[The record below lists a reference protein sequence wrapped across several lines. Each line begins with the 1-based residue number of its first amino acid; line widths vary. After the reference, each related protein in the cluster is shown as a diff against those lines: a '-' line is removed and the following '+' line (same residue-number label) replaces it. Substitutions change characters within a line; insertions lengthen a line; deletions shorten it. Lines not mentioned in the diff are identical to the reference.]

1 MKKLLTLFTAITLF
15 ASTSTS
21 VISCQSEKK
30 FELPN
35 QPKSGDDIVE
45 ALDKYRSEKKQVDE
59 IWKKELDE
67 CNECSKEQEELIQL
81 NSDSWQKSR
90 IYEAF
95 IRAFTSY
102 KMLQLKYETL
112 ESKISEETYTIVNTD
127 YFDEYIEGWQREETL
142 NNNTKE
148 YMLEIQKWAKQEA
161 THE

>member
-45 ALDKYRSEKKQVDE
+45 ALDKYRFEQKRVNE
-59 IWKKELDE
+59 ILGKELDE
-67 CNECSKEQEELIQL
+67 CKECSKEEQNQIKL
-81 NSDSWQKSR
+81 NSDAWQKSW

-102 KMLQLKYETL
+102 KMLQLNYETL
-112 ESKISEETYTIVNTD
+112 ESKTSEMIYSRDNKD
-127 YFDEYIEGWQREETL
+127 YFDEFIEEWQKDETL

-161 THE
+161 IHE

>member
-45 ALDKYRSEKKQVDE
+45 ALDNYFLEQEKMNA
-59 IWKKELDE
+59 IWAKELDE
-67 CNECSKEQEELIQL
+67 CNECSKEQEKLIKL
-81 NSDSWQKSR
+81 NSEAWQKSR

-95 IRAFTSY
+95 IRAYESY
-102 KMLQLKYETL
+102 KMMQLDYESL
-112 ESKISEETYTIVNTD
+112 KSKISKVTYFRDQTDSFDIFIEE
-127 YFDEYIEGWQREETL
+127 WQKDETL

-161 THE
+161 IHE

>member
-21 VISCQSEKK
+21 VISCQSDKK
-30 FELPN
+30 IELPD

-45 ALDKYRSEKKQVDE
+45 ALDKYLLEQEKVNT
-59 IWKKELDE
+59 IWAKELDE
-67 CNECSKEQEELIQL
+67 CKECSKEEQNKIKL
-81 NSDSWQKSR
+81 NSDAWQKSK

-95 IRAFTSY
+95 IRAYLSY

-112 ESKISEETYTIVNTD
+112 ESKILERTYSIVNTD
-127 YFDEYIEGWQREETL
+127 FFDIFIEGWQKDETL

-161 THE
+161 IHE

>member
-1 MKKLLTLFTAITLF
+1 MRKLLTLFTAITLF

-30 FELPN
+30 LELPD

-45 ALDKYRSEKKQVDE
+45 ALDKYRSEKSQVDE

-67 CNECSKEQEELIQL
+67 CNECNKEQEELIQL

-127 YFDEYIEGWQREETL
+127 YFDEYIEGWQKEETL

-161 THE
+161 IHE

>member
-30 FELPN
+30 FELPD

-45 ALDKYRSEKKQVDE
+45 ALDKYRSEQERVNE
-59 IWKKELDE
+59 IWAKEIDE
-67 CNECSKEQEELIQL
+67 CNECSEDQEKEIQL
-81 NSDSWQKSR
+81 NSDAWQKSR

-95 IRAFTSY
+95 IRAFKSY
-102 KMLQLKYETL
+102 KMLQLKYEAL
-112 ESKISEETYTIVNTD
+112 ESKTSEITYSIVNTD
-127 YFDEYIEGWQREETL
+127 YFDEFIEWWQKDETL

-161 THE
+161 IHE

>member
-15 ASTSTS
+15 ASTSSS

-30 FELPN
+30 FELPD

-45 ALDKYRSEKKQVDE
+45 ELDKYRFEQKRVNE
-59 IWKKELDE
+59 ILGKELDE
-67 CNECSKEQEELIQL
+67 CKECSKEEQNQIKL
-81 NSDSWQKSR
+81 NSDAWQKSW

-102 KMLQLKYETL
+102 KMLQLNYETL
-112 ESKISEETYTIVNTD
+112 ESKTSEMIYSRDNKD
-127 YFDEYIEGWQREETL
+127 YFDEFIEEWQKDETL

-161 THE
+161 IHE

>member
-21 VISCQSEKK
+21 VISCQNEKK

-45 ALDKYRSEKKQVDE
+45 ALDKITTEKSQADE
-59 IWKKELDE
+59 IWKNELDE
-67 CNECSKEQEELIQL
+67 CNECSKEQEKLIQL
-81 NSDSWQKSR
+81 NSDAWQKSR

-102 KMLQLKYETL
+102 KMLQLKYEIL

-127 YFDEYIEGWQREETL
+127 YFDIFIKEKQKDETL

-161 THE
+161 IHE

>member
-45 ALDKYRSEKKQVDE
+45 ALDKYLLEQEKVNT
-59 IWKKELDE
+59 IWAKELDE
-67 CNECSKEQEELIQL
+67 CKECSKEEQNKIKL
-81 NSDSWQKSR
+81 NSDAWQKSK

-95 IRAFTSY
+95 IRAYLSY

-112 ESKISEETYTIVNTD
+112 ESKILERTYSIVNTD
-127 YFDEYIEGWQREETL
+127 FFDIFIEGWQNDETL

-148 YMLEIQKWAKQEA
+148 YMLEIQKWAKQQA
-161 THE
+161 IHE

>member
-30 FELPN
+30 FELPD

-45 ALDKYRSEKKQVDE
+45 ALDKYRYEQERVNE
-59 IWKKELDE
+59 IWAKEIDE
-67 CNECSKEQEELIQL
+67 CNECSEDQEKEIQL
-81 NSDSWQKSR
+81 NSDAWQKSR

-95 IRAFTSY
+95 IRAFKSY
-102 KMLQLKYETL
+102 KMLQLKYEAL
-112 ESKISEETYTIVNTD
+112 ESKTSEITYSIVNTD
-127 YFDEYIEGWQREETL
+127 YFDEFIEWWQKDETL

-161 THE
+161 IHE

>member
-1 MKKLLTLFTAITLF
+1 MKKLLTLFTGITLF

-45 ALDKYRSEKKQVDE
+45 ALDNYVLEQEKMNA
-59 IWKKELDE
+59 IWAKELDE
-67 CNECSKEQEELIQL
+67 CKECSKEEQNKIKL
-81 NSDSWQKSR
+81 NSESWQKSW
-90 IYEAF
+90 IYETF
-95 IRAFTSY
+95 IRAYESY
-102 KMLQLKYETL
+102 KMLQLDYEYL
-112 ESKISEETYTIVNTD
+112 NSKISSGTYSRIETEG
-127 YFDEYIEGWQREETL
+127 FDIFIEGWQKDETL

-161 THE
+161 IHE

>member
-30 FELPN
+30 FELPD

-45 ALDKYRSEKKQVDE
+45 ALDKYLLEQEKVNT
-59 IWKKELDE
+59 IWAKELDE
-67 CNECSKEQEELIQL
+67 CKECSKEEQNKIKL
-81 NSDSWQKSR
+81 NSDAWQKSK

-95 IRAFTSY
+95 IRAYLSY

-112 ESKISEETYTIVNTD
+112 ESKILERTYSIVNTD
-127 YFDEYIEGWQREETL
+127 FFDIFIEGWQNDETL

-161 THE
+161 IHE

>member
-15 ASTSTS
+15 ASTSSS

-45 ALDKYRSEKKQVDE
+45 ALDNYVLEQEKMNA
-59 IWKKELDE
+59 IWAKELDE
-67 CNECSKEQEELIQL
+67 CNECSKEQEKLIKL
-81 NSDSWQKSR
+81 NSEAWQKSR
-90 IYEAF
+90 VYETF
-95 IRAFTSY
+95 IRAYESY
-102 KMLQLKYETL
+102 KMMQLDYESL
-112 ESKISEETYTIVNTD
+112 NSKISKVTYFRDQTDSFDIFIEE
-127 YFDEYIEGWQREETL
+127 WQKDETL

-161 THE
+161 IHE